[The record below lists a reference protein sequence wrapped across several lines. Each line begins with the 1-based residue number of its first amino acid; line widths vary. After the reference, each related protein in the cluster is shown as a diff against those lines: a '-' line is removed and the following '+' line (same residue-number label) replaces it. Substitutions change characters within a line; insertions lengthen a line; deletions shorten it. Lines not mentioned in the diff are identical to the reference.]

1 MNDNKE
7 YQLEISALVVSIIMG
22 IGGVII
28 AISDFPNGLW
38 IGIFIV
44 LGALLMYQFMRV
56 IAEISRTLKKRPNT
70 SDTVRTNHK

>member
-22 IGGVII
+22 IGGLII

-56 IAEISRTLKKRPNT
+56 VAEISRTLKKNQ
-70 SDTVRTNHK
+70 SKS